1 MLEIV
6 KKDGNAC
13 DFPKKMA
20 ELQIETVLKIT
31 DLACNN
37 GIDPFA
43 AIKIF
48 STQLMQQAADMQA
61 HYKAKHGDE
70 KTGDFEK

>member
-20 ELQIETVLKIT
+20 ELQIETARKII

-48 STQLMQQAADMQA
+48 GSNLIQTGADMRA
-61 HYKAKHGDE
+61 HYDAKHGDE
-70 KTGDFEK
+70 KTGDSEK